1 MAHQGITIPAGDKI
15 TYRDGK
21 LTVPD
26 RPIVGI
32 IEGDGIGPDI
42 SRASRRVWEA
52 AVEMAYRGR
61 RKIAWMDLYAG
72 ENAMARYAGNP
83 LPDETVEAIREY
95 VVAIKGPLTT
105 PVGGGFRSLNVSLRI
120 LLDLYA
126 CVRPVRHYA
135 GVPSPVVNPD
145 QVDITIF
152 RENTEDV
159 YAGIEFPYDSPEAA
173 KIRAFFRREL
183 NVVLRDDAGIGIKPI
198 SEFGTKRLVRK
209 AIRYAIDRKL
219 ASVTLVHK
227 GNIQKYTEG
236 AFRAWGYELARQEFG
251 DVTITEDDL
260 FKEYDGRQPPGRIV
274 VKDRIADIAFQLM
287 LLRPAEFDVL
297 ATPNLN
303 GDYMSDAVAAQVGG
317 IGIAP
322 GANIGDGTALFEATH
337 GTAPK
342 YANQDKVNPGS
353 LLFSGVM
360 MLEYM
365 GWNEAARLIT
375 EAYERTVREKVVTYD
390 FARLMKG
397 ARTVKTSEFATA
409 LIGNM
414 GKATEKG

>member
-1 MAHQGITIPAGDKI
+1 MAYQRIVIPAGEKI
-15 TYRDGK
+15 AYRDGK

-26 RPIVGI
+26 RPIVGM

-42 SRASRRVWEA
+42 SRASRRIWDA
-52 AVEMAYRGR
+52 AVELAYRGR
-61 RKIAWMDLYAG
+61 RRIAWMDLYAG
-72 ENAMARYAGNP
+72 ENAMRLYGGNP
-83 LPDETVEAIREY
+83 LPDETVDAIREY

-135 GVPSPVVNPD
+135 GVPSPVLEPD
-145 QVDITIF
+145 QIDVTIF

-159 YAGIEFPYDSPEAA
+159 YAGIEFPFDSAEAA

-183 NVVLRDDAGIGIKPI
+183 NVTLRDDAGIGIKPI

-209 AIRYAIDRKL
+209 AIRYAIDRQL
-219 ASVTLVHK
+219 ASVTIVHK

-236 AFRAWGYELARQEFG
+236 AFRTWGYELAKQEFG
-251 DVTITEDDL
+251 DVTVTEDDL
-260 FKEYDGRQPPGRIV
+260 FKNHGGERPAGKIV
-274 VKDRIADIAFQLM
+274 IKDRIADIAFQLM

-297 ATPNLN
+297 AMPNLN

-342 YANQDKVNPGS
+342 YADQDKVNPGS
-353 LLFSGVM
+353 LLFSGCM

-365 GWNEAARLIT
+365 GWNEAAALIT
-375 EAYERTVREKVVTYD
+375 QAYERTVREKIVTYD

-414 GKATEKG
+414 GKGVEKG